1 MTQLEQLADEAARIG
16 AATPVVETVEAEAVN
31 SPQRRELYASR
42 VKVHPKRVKGS
53 FRSIKWIV
61 MLITL
66 AIYYFAP
73 WIRWDRG
80 PNAPDQAILLDFPG
94 RRFYFFFIEIWP
106 QEVYYITGLLMLAAF
121 GLFLVT
127 SLAGRVWCG
136 YTCPQTVWTDLFVT
150 VERWVEGDRN
160 ARMKLDR
167 APWTAGKLR
176 KRLVKHVIWIAIA
189 VATGGAWVFYFA
201 DAPTLAVQL
210 ATFEAP
216 MIAYLFIA
224 IFTGTTY
231 LLGGLAREQV
241 CTYMCPWPR
250 IQGAMF
256 DEDSLLV
263 SYRPY
268 RGEPRGKHKRGQSWE
283 GRGHCIDCNQ
293 CVAVCPMGI
302 DIRDGPQLE
311 CIQCALCIDACNS
324 VMKKIELP
332 SGLIS
337 YDTYRNLEAAA
348 SGGKARLR
356 LLRPR
361 VLIYVA
367 LLVFVSAVMLVAFLT
382 RSDLDMT
389 VLRDRNPLFVT
400 LSDGTIRNG
409 YEIKVLNKAHDE
421 RRFRLEIEGLEAP
434 VLSAV
439 GQTEA
444 SEGALVFTVPPDDLR
459 AVKVFIAADAAEAP
473 GGKVSMT
480 FVLREV
486 GGEGVRRAE
495 TTFRGP
501 GRDPDRG
508 PGS

>member
-1 MTQLEQLADEAARIG
+1 MTQLEQLADEASRLG
-16 AATPVVETVEAEAVN
+16 AEVHGSVETIEAEAVN
-31 SPQRRELYASR
+31 SPQRREMYASR
-42 VKVHPKRVKGS
+42 VKVHPKRVQGR
-53 FRSIKWIV
+53 FRQIKWVV
-61 MLITL
+61 MALTL
-66 AIYYFAP
+66 SVYYLTP

-80 PNAPDQAILLDFPG
+80 PNTPDQAVLLDFPG

-106 QEVYYITGLLMLAAF
+106 QEVYYITGLLLLAAF

-160 ARMKLDR
+160 ARMRLDR
-167 APWTAGKLR
+167 
-176 KRLVKHVIWIAIA
+176 IA

-201 DAPTLAVQL
+201 DAPSLAVQL
-210 ATFEAP
+210 ASFQAP

-224 IFTGTTY
+224 VFSGTTY

-241 CTYMCPWPR
+241 CTFMCPWPR
-250 IQGAMF
+250 IQGALF

-263 SYRPY
+263 SYRSH
-268 RGEPRGKHKRGQSWE
+268 RGEPRGKHKRGQDWE
-283 GRGHCIDCNQ
+283 GRGHCIDCNL

-311 CIQCALCIDACNS
+311 CIQCALCVDACNS
-324 VMKKIELP
+324 VMRKVDLP
-332 SGLIS
+332 PGLIS

-348 SGGKARLR
+348 KGATARLR

-361 VLIYVA
+361 VVIYVGLIVA
-367 LLVFVSAVMLVAFLT
+367 VAAVMFVTLVT
-382 RSDLDMT
+382 RSDLDLK

-409 YEIKVLNKAHDE
+409 YEVKVLNKSHEE
-421 RRFRLEIEGLEAP
+421 RRFRLEIEGLADP
-434 VLSAV
+434 ILSAV
-439 GQTEA
+439 GLKDLQGGPLTFA
-444 SEGALVFTVPPDDLR
+444 VAPDNLHAL
-459 AVKVFIAADAAEAP
+459 KVFVAADAAQVP
-473 GGKVSMT
+473 GGNVPMT
-480 FVLREV
+480 FILREV
-486 GGEGVRRAE
+486 EGQGETVRRAE

-501 GRDPDRG
+501 G
-508 PGS
+508 S

>member
-1 MTQLEQLADEAARIG
+1 MTQLEQLADEASRLGAGARG
-16 AATPVVETVEAEAVN
+16 SVETIEAEAVN
-31 SPQRRELYASR
+31 SPQRREMYASR
-42 VKVHPKRVKGS
+42 VKVHPKRVQGR
-53 FRSIKWIV
+53 FRQIKWVV
-61 MLITL
+61 MALTL
-66 AIYYFAP
+66 SVYYLTP

-80 PNAPDQAILLDFPG
+80 PNTPDQAVLLDFPG

-106 QEVYYITGLLMLAAF
+106 QEVYYITGLLLLAAF

-160 ARMKLDR
+160 ARMRLDR
-167 APWTAGKLR
+167 APWTWGKVR
-176 KRLVKHVIWIAIA
+176 KRAVKHAIWVLIAI
-189 VATGGAWVFYFA
+189 ATGGAWVFYFA
-201 DAPTLAVQL
+201 DAPSLAVQL
-210 ATFEAP
+210 ASFQAP

-224 IFTGTTY
+224 VFSGTTY

-241 CTYMCPWPR
+241 CTFMCPWPR
-250 IQGAMF
+250 IQGALF

-263 SYRPY
+263 SYRPH
-268 RGEPRGKHKRGQSWE
+268 RGEPRGKHKRGQDWE
-283 GRGHCIDCNQ
+283 GRGHCIDCNL

-311 CIQCALCIDACNS
+311 CIQCALCVDACNS
-324 VMKKIELP
+324 VMRKVDLP
-332 SGLIS
+332 PGLIS

-348 SGGKARLR
+348 KGATARLR

-361 VLIYVA
+361 VVIYAGLIVAVAAVMFVA
-367 LLVFVSAVMLVAFLT
+367 LVT

-409 YEIKVLNKAHDE
+409 YEVKVLNKSHAE
-421 RRFRLEIEGLEAP
+421 RRFQLEVEGLADP

-439 GQTEA
+439 GLKDLQGGPLA
-444 SEGALVFTVPPDDLR
+444 FAVAPDNLHAL
-459 AVKVFIAADAAEAP
+459 KVFVAADAAQVP
-473 GGKVSMT
+473 GGNVPMT
-480 FVLREV
+480 FILREV
-486 GGEGVRRAE
+486 EGQGETVRRAE

-501 GRDPDRG
+501 GLG
-508 PGS
+508 QGS